1 MEIMFY
7 LVFFLVISV
16 FIVTFVR
23 MIGEW
28 ISNNNSPRLTVD
40 ATIVAKRD
48 QVHRHRSSNG
58 HTHRSYSYHITF
70 QFESG
75 DRMELRVPSNEY
87 GLLVEGDKGKLT
99 FQGTRYLSF
108 ERKY

>member
-1 MEIMFY
+1 MEVLFY
-7 LVFFLVISV
+7 LVFFLVMSV
-16 FIVTFVR
+16 FVVTFVR

-40 ATIVAKRD
+40 ANIVAKRD

-58 HTHRSYSYHITF
+58 HTHRSHSYHITF

-75 DRMELRVPSNEY
+75 DRMELRVPSHEY
-87 GLLVEGDKGKLT
+87 GLLVEGDTGKLT
-99 FQGTRYLSF
+99 FQGTRYISF